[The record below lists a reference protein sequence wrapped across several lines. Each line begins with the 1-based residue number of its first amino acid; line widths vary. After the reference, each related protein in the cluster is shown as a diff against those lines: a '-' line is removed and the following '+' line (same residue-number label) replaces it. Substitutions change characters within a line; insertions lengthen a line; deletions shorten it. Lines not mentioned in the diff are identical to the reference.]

1 MLGALLMSL
10 MIFVTDMDNTLV
22 HYDMDDSMD
31 IAENYIM
38 LPASS
43 GSGRVAS
50 VSQVTIETLDDIRKE
65 GVEIICATGMRAST
79 MFQREKYFPSVSYFA
94 CENGGRIFQ
103 RASEGFNAPIEITS
117 YVDTLLQNTQSKLD
131 LDSFSELLRT
141 EGCEVDNNYLT
152 MVRIKGK
159 NLEAVVERI
168 PKTLGHTFN
177 LGHLDIQLP
186 GCGKLS
192 AVRWILKHC
201 LGKDVS
207 LTESVLGTH

>member
-1 MLGALLMSL
+1 

-22 HYDMDDSMD
+22 HYDIDDTMDV
-31 IAENYIM
+31 AENYIM

-50 VSQVTIETLDDIRKE
+50 ASRVTIETLNEIKTE

-79 MFQREKYFPSVSYFA
+79 MFQREKYFPSITYFA
-94 CENGGRIFQ
+94 CENGGRIFH
-103 RASEGFNAPIEITS
+103 RASESDGSTAPIEITS
-117 YVDTLLQNTQSKLD
+117 YVDNLLQNTQSKFD
-131 LDSFSELLRT
+131 LDAFSEVLRT
-141 EGCEVDNNYLT
+141 EGCDVDSNYLT

-159 NLEAVVERI
+159 NLEAIVGRI

-186 GCGKLS
+186 GCGKLR
-192 AVRWILKHC
+192 AVRWILKNYITPLSKC
-201 LGKDVS
+201 IYKYTYVYMYI
-207 LTESVLGTH
+207 